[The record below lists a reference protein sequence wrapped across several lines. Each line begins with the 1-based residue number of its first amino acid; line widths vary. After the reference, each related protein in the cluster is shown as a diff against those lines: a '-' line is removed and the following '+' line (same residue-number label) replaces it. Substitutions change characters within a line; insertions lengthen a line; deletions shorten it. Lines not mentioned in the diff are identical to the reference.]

1 MQSAGRNGRI
11 AMAAIAKVLSRI
23 KVRDVEELKGAA
35 PTLGPG
41 LHPGAPGMPPQ
52 MRARGGHVM
61 SEHVPEDISEYK
73 PAKMRKAQ
81 GGKIKAGSASGV
93 SRLEA
98 FEMQKR
104 GG

>member
-1 MQSAGRNGRI
+1 
-11 AMAAIAKVLSRI
+11 MAAIAKVLSRI

-35 PTLGPG
+35 PTLAPPGP
-41 LHPGAPGMPPQ
+41 PGMPPP

-61 SEHVPEDISEYK
+61 AEHVPEDISEYK